1 MPGRRARELCP
12 ALIFIGGHFEEYQ
25 RLGDAAIHVLGD
37 FTPLVERIS
46 GQSRYRSWTSVPEAP
61 AIPSPWL
68 RSPCPLARSL
78 RQTWRT
84 SMGNSLYERLGGAGG
99 IAALVDDIVE
109 AHMANPLIKARFLPY
124 REQADTLAKVKQH
137 TCDFFGAGS
146 GGPEVY
152 SGRSMRDTHRGM
164 NISEQEYEAVAD
176 DIMSTLKKH
185 KIDEETR
192 KEVMTIVDSLKTDI
206 IRV

>member
-1 MPGRRARELCP
+1 
-12 ALIFIGGHFEEYQ
+12 
-25 RLGDAAIHVLGD
+25 
-37 FTPLVERIS
+37 
-46 GQSRYRSWTSVPEAP
+46 
-61 AIPSPWL
+61 
-68 RSPCPLARSL
+68 
-78 RQTWRT
+78 
-84 SMGNSLYERLGGAGG
+84 MGNSLYERLGGASG

-152 SGRSMRDTHRGM
+152 TGRSMRDTHRGM
-164 NISEQEYEAVAD
+164 NISDAEYEAVAD
-176 DIMSTLKKH
+176 DIMGALTKH

-192 KEVMTIVDSLKTDI
+192 NEVRTIVESLKGDI
-206 IRV
+206 VGI